1 MEEEKEERKES
12 SKIITIK
19 NDSPDEEEV
28 SLDKKL
34 EMMEQKMGEESK
46 NRRLVRQKTF

>member
-1 MEEEKEERKES
+1 MNIEEEAANQPES
-12 SKIITIK
+12 SKQVTIVYTPP
-19 NDSPDEEEV
+19 SIEEI

-46 NRRLVRQKTF
+46 NRRIVR